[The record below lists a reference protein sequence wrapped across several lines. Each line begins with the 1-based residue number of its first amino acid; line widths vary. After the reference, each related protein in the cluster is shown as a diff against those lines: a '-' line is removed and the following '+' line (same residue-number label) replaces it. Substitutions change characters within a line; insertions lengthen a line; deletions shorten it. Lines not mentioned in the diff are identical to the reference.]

1 MAYSYNE
8 LVERVDSYIR
18 DQRARDTLLGRLLP
32 GSIFSPPLWRWE
44 RRGIASGAGWGVAM
58 AFAPLPMQTLFAA
71 LACVW
76 RRANIP
82 IGIIS
87 CWVSVP
93 GYQLIVWP
101 LQWWVGAL
109 LFRAFGC
116 DSGASIPL
124 IANSAREFGNGW
136 EAGIAPLRE
145 ISLPLLGAEFLFG
158 CLVTCTLLGLL
169 VKGLILLI
177 WRPAKAED

>member
-1 MAYSYNE
+1 MAFSYNE
-8 LVERVDSYIR
+8 LVERVDAYIR

-32 GSIFSPPLWRWE
+32 RSIFSPELWRWE
-44 RRGIASGAGWGVAM
+44 RRGIATGAAWGVAT

-82 IGIIS
+82 VGVVS

-93 GYQLIVWP
+93 GYQIIVWP
-101 LQWWVGAL
+101 IQWWVGAL
-109 LFRAFGC
+109 LFRALGC
-116 DSGASIPL
+116 GSGATFSL
-124 IANSAREFGNGW
+124 IARAARALSNGW

-145 ISLPLLGAEFLFG
+145 ISLSLLAAEFLFG
-158 CLVTCTLLGLL
+158 CLVTCALLGFM
-169 VKGLILLI
+169 VKSLILLI
-177 WRPAKAED
+177 WRPKKG

>member
-1 MAYSYNE
+1 MAFSYNE
-8 LVERVDSYIR
+8 LVDRVDAYIR

-32 GSIFSPPLWRWE
+32 ASAFSPELWHWE
-44 RRGIASGAGWGVAM
+44 RRGISTGAAWGVAM
-58 AFAPLPMQTLFAA
+58 GFAPLPMQTLFAI

-76 RRANIP
+76 RRANLP
-82 IGIIS
+82 VGIIS

-93 GYQLIVWP
+93 GYQIIVWP

-109 LFRAFGC
+109 LFRAMGC
-116 DSGASIPL
+116 DSGASSAL
-124 IANSAREFGNGW
+124 IARSAREFSKGW
-136 EAGIAPLRE
+136 EAGLAPLQE

-158 CLVTCTLLGLL
+158 CLVTCALLGLL

-177 WRPAKAED
+177 WRLQD

>member
-1 MAYSYNE
+1 MAFSYNA
-8 LVERVDSYIR
+8 LVDKVDTYIR

-32 GSIFSPPLWRWE
+32 ETVFSPALWRWE
-44 RRGIASGAGWGVAM
+44 RRGVATGAAWGVAM
-58 AFAPLPMQTLFAA
+58 ALAPLPMQTLFAA

-76 RRANIP
+76 RRANLP
-82 IGIIS
+82 IGIAA
-87 CWVSVP
+87 CWVSIP
-93 GYQLIVWP
+93 GYQIIVWP
-101 LQWWVGAL
+101 IQWWIGAL

-116 DSGASIPL
+116 GSGATFTL
-124 IANSAREFGNGW
+124 IARSAREFGNGW

-158 CLVTCTLLGLL
+158 CLVTCTALWFA

-177 WRPAKAED
+177 WRPDR